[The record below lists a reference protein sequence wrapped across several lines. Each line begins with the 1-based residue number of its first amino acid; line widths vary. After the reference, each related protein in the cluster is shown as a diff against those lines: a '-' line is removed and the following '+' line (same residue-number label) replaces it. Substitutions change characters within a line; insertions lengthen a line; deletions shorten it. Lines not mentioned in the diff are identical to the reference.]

1 MGRDPRPLPPLNAVR
16 AFEAAARH
24 LSFSRA
30 AEEFGVTPGAVSKQ
44 VLALEDFIGARLFE
58 RRSDGLTP
66 TLEGRE
72 LAESLTPAFELMAG
86 AFQRFSRLPPR
97 SNVFRLSTVASLASQ
112 FIVPR
117 LDRFEAQLPE
127 IELEILTSDRLADL
141 AREEIDLSIRFGG
154 GAWDGL
160 VSRELAPGRLTPVCA
175 PNLLARHED
184 GDVASILAATR
195 LIQVFPNNEW
205 QTWAVATGAALP
217 DAAAPFMVME
227 HFLVAMQAAMAG
239 QGTALLPEIIVRDQ
253 IAKGGLARFAAPI
266 DWGQTFYLT
275 HLPNADRRPML
286 REVMDWLMAET
297 QADSD

>member
-1 MGRDPRPLPPLNAVR
+1 MSREPRPLPPLNAVR
-16 AFEAAARH
+16 AFEVAARH

-30 AEEFGVTPGAVSKQ
+30 ADELGVTPGAVSKQ

-58 RRSDGLTP
+58 RLPDGLAP

-72 LAESLTPAFELMAG
+72 LAESLTPAFELLAG
-86 AFQRFSRLPPR
+86 AFQRFSRRPPR

-117 LDRFEAQLPE
+117 LDAFETALPE

-160 VSRELAPGRLTPVCA
+160 VSRELVPGRLAPVCT
-175 PNLLARHED
+175 PDLLERY
-184 GDVASILAATR
+184 GDDDAASILASAR

-205 QTWAVATGAALP
+205 LAWADATGVALP
-217 DAAAPFMVME
+217 DATSTFMVME

-239 QGTALLPEIIVRDQ
+239 QGVALLPEIIVRDQ
-253 IAKGGLARFAAPI
+253 IAKGGLALFAAPI
-266 DWGQTFYLT
+266 DWGHTFYLT
-275 HLPNADRRPML
+275 HLPNAQRRPIL
-286 REVMDWLMAET
+286 REVMDWLIAQAET
-297 QADSD
+297 NV

>member
-1 MGRDPRPLPPLNAVR
+1 MSREPRQLPPLNAVR
-16 AFEAAARH
+16 AFEVAARH

-30 AEEFGVTPGAVSKQ
+30 ADELGVTPGAVSKQ

-58 RRSDGLTP
+58 RLPEGLAP

-86 AFQRFSRLPPR
+86 AFQRFSRRPPR

-117 LDRFEAQLPE
+117 LDRFEARLPQ

-154 GAWDGL
+154 GIWDSL
-160 VSRELAPGRLTPVCA
+160 VSRELTPGRLAPVCA
-175 PNLLARHED
+175 PDLLAQHGD
-184 GDVASILAATR
+184 DDVASILAATR
-195 LIQVFPNNEW
+195 LIRVFPNNEW
-205 QTWAVATGAALP
+205 LAWADATGAALP
-217 DAAAPFMVME
+217 QAAPAFTVME

-239 QGTALLPEIIVRDQ
+239 QGAALLPEIIVRDQ

-266 DWGQTFYLT
+266 DWGQTFYLAY
-275 HLPNADRRPML
+275 LPDADRRPML
-286 REVMDWLMAET
+286 REMIDWLTAEA
-297 QADSD
+297 QADIE

>member
-1 MGRDPRPLPPLNAVR
+1 MSRDPRPLPPLNAVR
-16 AFEAAARH
+16 AFEVAARH

-30 AEEFGVTPGAVSKQ
+30 AEELGVTPGAVSKQ

-58 RRSDGLTP
+58 RLHDGLAP

-86 AFQRFSRLPPR
+86 AFQRFSRRPPR

-117 LDRFEAQLPE
+117 LDRFEAELPE

-141 AREEIDLSIRFGG
+141 AREEIDLSIRFGA

-160 VSRELAPGRLTPVCA
+160 VSHELAPGRLTPVCT
-175 PNLLARHED
+175 PDLLAHHDD
-184 GDVASILAATR
+184 GNVATLLGATR
-195 LIQVFPNNEW
+195 LIRVFPNNEW
-205 QTWAVATGAALP
+205 LVWAEANGATLP
-217 DAAAPFMVME
+217 DPAPAVMVME
-227 HFLVAMQAAMAG
+227 HFLVAMQAVMAG
-239 QGTALLPEIIVRDQ
+239 QGAALLPEIIVHDQ

-275 HLPNADRRPML
+275 HLPNADRRPVL
-286 REVMDWLMAET
+286 RDVMDWLTAE
-297 QADSD
+297 AVSIA

>member
-16 AFEAAARH
+16 AFEVAARH

-30 AEEFGVTPGAVSKQ
+30 ADELGVTPGAVSKQ

-58 RRSDGLTP
+58 RLPDGLAP

-72 LAESLTPAFELMAG
+72 LAESLTPAFDLMAG
-86 AFQRFSRLPPR
+86 AFQRFSRRPPR

-117 LDRFEAQLPE
+117 LDAFEAELPE
-127 IELEILTSDRLADL
+127 IELEIPTSDRLADL
-141 AREEIDLSIRFGG
+141 ANEEIDLSIRFGA

-160 VSRELAPGRLTPVCA
+160 VSRELVPGRLTPVCA
-175 PNLLARHED
+175 PDLLERD
-184 GDVASILAATR
+184 GDDDVASILAGTR
-195 LIQVFPNNEW
+195 LIQVFPTNEW
-205 QTWAVATGAALP
+205 LAWANATGAALP
-217 DAAAPFMVME
+217 DAAPGFMVME

-239 QGTALLPEIIVRDQ
+239 QGVALLPEIIVRDQ
-253 IAKGGLARFAAPI
+253 IAKGGLARFSSPI

-286 REVMDWLMAET
+286 RDVMDWLSAEA
-297 QADSD
+297 QADLL